1 MRRKKEKR
9 GKEGTVTSGCQ
20 LIIQFE
26 IFHENHAIRGVA
38 HGDFLQRDRKD
49 KRRLQW
55 KMSLARRDWPEDSS
69 QHLRLRKLTLDDR
82 LLPSVRAI
90 RVKEAGN
97 CDDTIAYR
105 WMSDIHTHAE
115 RCTYLHRNTSSL
127 VLFVVNRGKIDFIL
141 RSVPSISSCDTSRR
155 VYWLCRT
162 QPRVRREIHAPR
174 VAPITPV
181 DDWKCASTDVI
192 FFMLCNGMLS
202 VFIYLINIEFKVLKI
217 VYVKYYFC
225 YPF

>member
-1 MRRKKEKR
+1 GNCVWH
-9 GKEGTVTSGCQ
+9 GKSTAFTRVWIDSERSGSFRTYFSSLRQFGTREGGSRIRPLAPQTGCQ

-181 DDWKCASTDVI
+181 DD
-192 FFMLCNGMLS
+192 
-202 VFIYLINIEFKVLKI
+202 
-217 VYVKYYFC
+217 
-225 YPF
+225 